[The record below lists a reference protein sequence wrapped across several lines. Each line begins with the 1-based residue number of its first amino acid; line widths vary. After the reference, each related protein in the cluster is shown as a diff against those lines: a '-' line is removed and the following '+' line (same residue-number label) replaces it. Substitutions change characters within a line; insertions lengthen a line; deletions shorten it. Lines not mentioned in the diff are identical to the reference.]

1 MLEQVLRYIK
11 NWFLLPNG
19 KHYGTFSVNGGNA
32 DLPFLKVGQY
42 FRVIG
47 SVFNDGLHKYGD
59 GEVLV
64 DETFTGY
71 IWALAIPKPVIDLA
85 EQIEAWCVKNE
96 QAVTGPYQ
104 SESFGGYSYTL
115 KDDAKVGLSWVSVF
129 SDRLNLWR
137 KL

>member
-1 MLEQVLRYIK
+1 MLEHVLRYIK
-11 NWFLLPNG
+11 NWFVLPDG
-19 KHYGTFSVNGGNA
+19 KHYGTFSVNGGNLY
-32 DLPFLKVGQY
+32 LPFLKGGQY

-64 DETFTGY
+64 DETFTGCV
-71 IWALAIPKPVIDLA
+71 WALAVPATIVALA
-85 EQIEAWCVKNE
+85 EEIDDWNQKNA
-96 QAVTGPYQ
+96 QAVSGPYQ

-115 KDDAKVGLSWVSVF
+115 KADTSAVTSWVGVF

-137 KL
+137 KF